1 MIFMNYS
8 IYLAGPISNITYDE
22 SVNWR
27 NRFVL
32 EFVSHLVEEKR
43 FITDTGDIDYLFIK
57 NKYNFLSPMRD
68 KENLSGLLI
77 NQKSVEEVSKSDSF
91 TQAICNSKAIIT
103 RDYNDVLNC
112 SCIVANLTGDKISIG
127 TVMEI
132 AWAKSLV
139 KPVVAILN
147 ENNNIYDHPMI
158 NECLGFKVYSIK
170 DAVKVVSTVCY

>member
-1 MIFMNYS
+1 MGCS

-27 NRFVL
+27 NRFIL
-32 EFVSHLVEEKR
+32 EFISHLIAEKR
-43 FITDTGDIDYLFIK
+43 FVNENGDVDYLFIK
-57 NKYNFLSPMRD
+57 NKYNFLSPMRH
-68 KENLSGLLI
+68 KENLSNCLI
-77 NQKSVEEVSKSDSF
+77 NKSNIEELSKKDSF
-91 TQAICNSKAIIT
+91 LNAICNSKAIIT

-132 AWAKSLV
+132 AWAKVLS

-158 NECLGFKVYSIK
+158 NECLGFQVYSIK